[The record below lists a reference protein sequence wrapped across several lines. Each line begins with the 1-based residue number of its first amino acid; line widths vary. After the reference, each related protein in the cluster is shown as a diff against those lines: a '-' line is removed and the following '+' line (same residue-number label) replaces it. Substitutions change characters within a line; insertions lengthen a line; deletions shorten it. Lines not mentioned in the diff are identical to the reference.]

1 MKVAVVGA
9 GIAGLAAAYRL
20 QERGHEVTVYEAS
33 DRAGGRA
40 RLLNRPG
47 TDDWADVGTQYFH
60 SNYKIGLKLIDDLG
74 LTLKLKKLGG
84 LTRMFYAP
92 GQYYDLSQNLPIIR
106 SAGVLGN
113 LKIAAFTL
121 KTLLKLR
128 SGCFE
133 AAEKQAILDQVA
145 AHQSTS
151 QKAPLDYI
159 VRMLSLIGGLNE
171 PEAGN
176 VSLLQI
182 SRLIKIVMFTNYISL
197 EGGTAT
203 LHRELAERVNVRYN
217 ARVARLVEGNEGI
230 NGLQLTN
237 GQTIECDHVVVAAH
251 APSAARM
258 LPPTWAD
265 ERGYLSAVEMPRM
278 AIVSFFLDR
287 ELVPGVWTYFAPMD
301 HTGPI
306 TFCVD
311 AQQKCPGNAPSGKAT
326 LQAWVLAPKSD
337 DYMELGDAE
346 LTDIVR
352 KDVENFVPG
361 ISEMIEGTHVM
372 RHEVAIPQ
380 SSVGHDARS
389 LAFLDQSDTR
399 KGVSFCGDYLA
410 GGYMESALWSVE
422 RALERIPAQASAT
435 NRQSGLAKAA

>member
-1 MKVAVVGA
+1 MRVAVVGA

-33 DRAGGRA
+33 ERAGGRG

-74 LTLKLKKLGG
+74 LTPKLKTLGG
-84 LTRMFYAP
+84 RTRMFYAP
-92 GQYYDLSQNLPIIR
+92 GKFYDLSQNLPIIR
-106 SAGVLGN
+106 SAGVMGN
-113 LKIAAFTL
+113 IKIAWFVL
-121 KTLLKLR
+121 KTLMRLR

-133 AAEKQAILDQVA
+133 ADAKQAVHDQVA
-145 AHQSTS
+145 AYESTS
-151 QKAPLDYI
+151 QKAPLDHI

-171 PEAGN
+171 PDNGS

-182 SRLIKIVMFTNYISL
+182 YRLIKIVMFTSYISL

-203 LHRELAERVNVRYN
+203 LHRELSERLNVQYN
-217 ARVARLVEGNEGI
+217 SPVARLTESGGSI
-230 NGLQLTN
+230 SGLQLSN
-237 GQTIECDHVVVAAH
+237 GQIVDADHVVVAAH
-251 APSAARM
+251 APNAARM
-258 LPPTWAD
+258 LPPSWQE
-265 ERGYLSAVEMPRM
+265 ERAYLSGIEMPKM
-278 AIVSFFLDR
+278 AIISFFLDR
-287 ELVPGVWTYFAPMD
+287 ELTPGVWTYFAPMD

-311 AQQKCPGNAPSGKAT
+311 AQQKSRGNTPSGKAT

-337 DYMELGDAE
+337 QYMELGDAE
-346 LTDIVR
+346 LTDVVR
-352 KDVENFVPG
+352 KDVENFLPG
-361 ISEMIEGTHVM
+361 ISDMIEDSHVM

-389 LAFLDQSDTR
+389 LAFLDQTDLR
-399 KGVSFCGDYLA
+399 AGVSFCGDYLA

-422 RALERIPAQASAT
+422 RALENFPAES
-435 NRQSGLAKAA
+435 AKAPERPALSKAA